1 MRIAVIGSGSVGTGL
16 AEAWSGR
23 GHTVVIGSRSPE
35 SERLVG
41 LVAAVGNGVSA
52 AGLTESVDEADV
64 IVLAVPWSATEQSIG
79 ALGDLSG
86 RVIIDA
92 TNPFVKG
99 LNLEIGHTD
108 SGGERVA
115 MWAAGAHVVKA
126 LNIVDARLLDGQK
139 LDEREI
145 SIPIA
150 GDDKDAKK
158 LVAGLISELGFDVLD
173 AGKLEMSRLLEPLC
187 LLMIRLS
194 MKKSL
199 GNEIGFRVLRD

>member
-1 MRIAVIGSGSVGTGL
+1 MRIAVIGSGSVGSGL
-16 AEAWSGR
+16 AEAWSR
-23 GHTVVIGSRSPE
+23 LGHAVVIGSRSPE
-35 SERLVG
+35 SERLVE
-41 LVAAVGNGVSA
+41 LVAGIGNGVSA
-52 AGLTESVDEADV
+52 AGLVESIVDADV
-64 IVLAVPWSATEQSIG
+64 IVLAVPWSATEHSIMV
-79 ALGDLSG
+79 LGDLSD

-115 MWAAGAHVVKA
+115 AWAEDARVVKA
-126 LNIVDARLLDGQK
+126 LNIVDARLLDGTK
-139 LDEREI
+139 LDDREV

-150 GDDKDAKK
+150 GDDRDAKK
-158 LVAGLISELGFDVLD
+158 LVTGLIGELGFDVLD